1 MSDDGRIERRGG
13 PWGARDPDG
22 PDGPQ
27 DGGRPAKAREPM
39 FNAPWPATALVG
51 ALVGS
56 YAAQAWLGG
65 GRNMAAVAGFAPED
79 LVNGRWWTILLALVI
94 HASWMHVLSNALG
107 ALIFGPPVARLFG
120 PGLKAAGAFF
130 LFFVICGVIA
140 SLGWA
145 AIHWGQPVAAAG
157 ASGAVFGLIGA
168 ASRLYGRETGISPIF
183 SPLPVGMA
191 VAFLVVNLLYG
202 IFGTP
207 LMQPGVVVAWE
218 AHVVGFVAGLLL
230 VGPFARA
237 LGRA

>member
-1 MSDDGRIERRGG
+1 MSDEGRLEHGHG
-13 PWGARDPDG
+13 PWGSRDPGG
-22 PDGPQ
+22 PDRTVTAKRAP
-27 DGGRPAKAREPM
+27 RPREPM

-56 YAAQAWLGG
+56 YAAQTWLGG
-65 GRNMAAVAGFAPED
+65 GRDMAALAGFSPED

-120 PGLKAAGAFF
+120 PGLKAAGAFL
-130 LFFVICGVIA
+130 LFFVVCGLIA

-145 AIHWGQPVAAAG
+145 AVHWGQPVAAVG

-168 ASRLYGRETGISPIF
+168 ASRLYGRETGLSPVL

-191 VAFLVVNLLYG
+191 AAFIIVNLLYG

-207 LMQPGVVVAWE
+207 LMEPGVVVAWE
-218 AHVVGFVAGLLL
+218 AHVVGFIAGLLL
-230 VGPFARA
+230 VGPFART